1 MERIGAEF
9 GDRCL
14 QGRRLGWMYEFDESC
29 DMHQIWCT
37 HHSNFIRD
45 DDRFTNRRFQTMLCK
60 RLGKDEEAFPSCLT
74 NICWSLTTRD
84 DAIEIAQ
91 ALGEFFADDR
101 CLTGFAEWLRKTA
114 TCCSTYELSY

>member
-14 QGRRLGWMYEFDESC
+14 QGRRLGWMYEFNESC

-60 RLGKDEEAFPSCLT
+60 RLGTDEEAFPSCLT

-84 DAIEIAQ
+84 DAVEIAQ
-91 ALGEFFADDR
+91 ALGADDR
-101 CLTGFAEWLRKTA
+101 SLTGFAEWLRKTA